1 MQSQIK
7 KIQTLIKAQ
16 IDFLARARR
25 ALKNKSASSARYWL
39 QQWRQARA
47 LWSALTGVPVMIWA
61 LSFTAAACC
70 SALVLS
76 VAALLCGY

>member
-1 MQSQIK
+1 MQAQIK

-16 IDFLARARR
+16 IEFLARARR

-47 LWSALTGVPVMIWA
+47 LWSALTGVAV
-61 LSFTAAACC
+61 
-70 SALVLS
+70 
-76 VAALLCGY
+76 